1 LLAKIHLAVNLL
13 RRCNGSPLFA
23 FKIEQTLA
31 SLIGTLAGLFLF
43 ATLGVSGLVILL
55 IALASADS
63 EPTIKDKSVLFFDL
77 STPIQDRE
85 PLVNIQQILS
95 DQNRSVLTLSQVIQ
109 NIEKAS
115 KDNRIKAIFLDGS
128 KASSGSGYATF
139 NEIREALIKFKE
151 SGKKIIAYDVN
162 VSEQEYYLMSLADT
176 IIVNPMGLMELNG
189 LGIEPLFFTGAFDK
203 YGIGVQV
210 VRVGNYKSAVE
221 PYTRTNLSPAN
232 REQLQILLGNIW
244 NNFLKNVGES
254 RNINPNN
261 IQKIADSQGVF
272 YPQEAQKLG
281 LIDQVDYRDKAISLL
296 KEITDNQEQS
306 LRQVSL
312 NRYIDIPVTGIDN
325 NSSDNKIAVVYM
337 EGAIVDG
344 IGNKQQVGGN
354 RFANILRKIRENEQV
369 KAVVI
374 RINSPGGSATAS
386 DVILR
391 EIELIQETK
400 PVIISMGNVAASGGY
415 WIATGG
421 QRIFAQP
428 NTITGSIGVFGI
440 LLNVQEIANNN
451 GITWDVVKTGKL
463 ADLGTATRPKTEQE
477 LAIYQKSVNRIYDL
491 FLEKVAKS
499 RNISKEKV
507 ASIAQGRVWS
517 GEEAK
522 NIGLVDSFGGLDAAI
537 QYAVEKTKLGKDW
550 EIQEYPS
557 SQGFAEFFIKKTL
570 DEDMQNNEVAL
581 DTLTQEFL
589 KFQEELKVIQN
600 FNDPRQVYSILPFNW
615 KLR

>member
-1 LLAKIHLAVNLL
+1 MNFVK
-13 RRCNGSPLFA
+13 
-23 FKIEQTLA
+23 QTLA

>member
-1 LLAKIHLAVNLL
+1 MNFLK
-13 RRCNGSPLFA
+13 
-23 FKIEQTLA
+23 QTLA

-43 ATLGVSGLVILL
+43 ATLGVGGLVILL

-77 STPIQDRE
+77 STQIQDRE
-85 PLVNIQQILS
+85 PLVNIREILS
-95 DQNRSVLTLSQVIQ
+95 DQNRSVLTLSQVIK

-128 KASSGSGYATF
+128 KASSGSGYASF

-151 SGKKIIAYDVN
+151 TGKKIIAYDVN
-162 VSEQEYYLMSLADT
+162 VSEQEYYLTSLADT

-232 REQLQILLGNIW
+232 REQLQVLLGNIW
-244 NNFLKNVGES
+244 DNFLENVGES

-261 IQKIADSQGVF
+261 IQKIADIQGVF

-281 LIDQVDYRDKAISLL
+281 FVDQIDYRDKAISIL
-296 KEITDNQEQS
+296 KEITDNKEES
-306 LRQVSL
+306 LRKVSL
-312 NRYIDIPVTGIDN
+312 NRYIDIPVNGIYN

-344 IGNKQQVGGN
+344 IGNQQQVGGN

-386 DVILR
+386 DIILR

-451 GITWDVVKTGKL
+451 GITWDVVKTAKL
-463 ADLGTATRPKTEQE
+463 ADLGTATRPKTEEE

-491 FLEKVAKS
+491 FLEKVAQS

-522 NIGLVDSFGGLDAAI
+522 KYRFSG
-537 QYAVEKTKLGKDW
+537 
-550 EIQEYPS
+550 
-557 SQGFAEFFIKKTL
+557 
-570 DEDMQNNEVAL
+570 
-581 DTLTQEFL
+581 
-589 KFQEELKVIQN
+589 
-600 FNDPRQVYSILPFNW
+600 
-615 KLR
+615 

>member
-1 LLAKIHLAVNLL
+1 MNFLK
-13 RRCNGSPLFA
+13 
-23 FKIEQTLA
+23 QTLA

-43 ATLGVSGLVILL
+43 ATLGVGGLVILL

-77 STPIQDRE
+77 STQIQDRE
-85 PLVNIQQILS
+85 PLVNIREILS
-95 DQNRSVLTLSQVIQ
+95 DQNRSVLTLSQVIK

-128 KASSGSGYATF
+128 KASSGSGYASF

-151 SGKKIIAYDVN
+151 TGKKIIAYDVN
-162 VSEQEYYLMSLADT
+162 VSEQEYYLTSLADT

-232 REQLQILLGNIW
+232 REQLQVLLGNIW
-244 NNFLKNVGES
+244 DNFLENVGES

-261 IQKIADSQGVF
+261 IQKIADIQGVF

-281 LIDQVDYRDKAISLL
+281 FVDQIDYRDKAISIL
-296 KEITDNQEQS
+296 KEITDNKEES
-306 LRQVSL
+306 LRKVSL
-312 NRYIDIPVTGIDN
+312 NRYIDIPVNGIYN

-344 IGNKQQVGGN
+344 IGNQQQVGGN

-386 DVILR
+386 DIILR

-451 GITWDVVKTGKL
+451 GITWDVVKTAKL
-463 ADLGTATRPKTEQE
+463 ADLGTATRPKTEEE

-491 FLEKVAKS
+491 FLEKVAQS

-537 QYAVEKTKLGKDW
+537 QYAVEKAKLGKDW

-557 SQGFAEFFIKKTL
+557 SQGWAQFFIKKTL
-570 DEDMQNNEVAL
+570 DEDIQNNEVAL

-589 KFQEELKVIQN
+589 NFQEELQVIQN